1 MLHEGQKTCLDKI
14 NRGFLPK
21 SLHNIFFCSTFGEIF
36 RIRIKFYNTAHMSEK
51 LDKIDLKILK
61 ILQDNSKITNLDLS
75 KKIGLSPAP
84 TLERVKKLEQS
95 EIILSYHAQVSPQQM
110 GLNVKT
116 FVLVSL
122 AWKKENALNNFL
134 EKIALIDEVTECYI
148 ITGEADFLM
157 KIICR
162 DIPSYEQLLFKT
174 ISQIEEIER
183 LKTLMTL
190 STVKDSKVLPYNYE
204 DK

>member
-1 MLHEGQKTCLDKI
+1 
-14 NRGFLPK
+14 
-21 SLHNIFFCSTFGEIF
+21 
-36 RIRIKFYNTAHMSEK
+36 MSEK

-61 ILQDNSKITNLDLS
+61 ILQENSKITNLDLS

-95 EIILSYHAQVSPQQM
+95 DIIQSYHAMVNPQQM

-122 AWKKENALNNFL
+122 AWKKENALNSFL
-134 EKIALIDEVTECYI
+134 EKISVIDEVTECYI

-157 KIICR
+157 KIVCR
-162 DIPSYEQLLFKT
+162 DIPTYEQLLFKT

-190 STVKDSKVLPYNYE
+190 STVKDAKILPYNYDE
-204 DK
+204 K

>member
-1 MLHEGQKTCLDKI
+1 MT
-14 NRGFLPK
+14 
-21 SLHNIFFCSTFGEIF
+21 
-36 RIRIKFYNTAHMSEK
+36 EK
-51 LDKIDLKILK
+51 LDKIDLKIIK
-61 ILQDNSKITNLDLS
+61 ILQENSKITNLDLS

-84 TLERVKKLEQS
+84 TLERVKKLETS
-95 EIILSYHAQVSPQQM
+95 DIILSYHAMVNPLMM

-134 EKIALIDEVTECYI
+134 DKISLIDEVTECYI

-157 KIICR
+157 KIVCK
-162 DIPSYEQLLFKT
+162 DIPTYEQLLFKT

-190 STVKDSKVLPYNYE
+190 STVKDSKILPFNYDE
-204 DK
+204 K